1 MAGGLAR
8 ESLVYWRRRAR
19 KCCSFCRVGC
29 YSELVMYPLLDSL
42 AHLDDPRVTNVDALL
57 KRAAAAG
64 VVGVINGGVD
74 PFEESLEW
82 DLSPEGS
89 VPLWRAFGIH
99 PVAVGRHPL
108 ARHLEELTRFLDQG
122 QAVALGEIGLDAR
135 EGFAA
140 LDLQEAFLEA
150 QLEVAAKRRLP
161 VILHCVQATERL
173 LAVLRRWGEPPAG
186 GVVHGFSG
194 SPETAQEFLNMGY
207 HLSFGGLVTRL
218 NARRC
223 RAAAAVVPLNRL
235 LIESDCP
242 DHPPTN
248 APHSYSEPASI
259 LLTAQELASI
269 RGEPMEALGEAV
281 SANTRALFGLCGAP

>member
-1 MAGGLAR
+1 M
-8 ESLVYWRRRAR
+8 S
-19 KCCSFCRVGC
+19 
-29 YSELVMYPLLDSL
+29 PLLDSL
-42 AHLDDPRVTNVDALL
+42 AHLDDPRITNADALL

-82 DLSPEGS
+82 TPPPGGG
-89 VPLWRAFGIH
+89 VQVWRAFGIH
-99 PVAVGRHPL
+99 PLAVGRHTL
-108 ARHLEELTRFLDQG
+108 ARHLEELTRFLDEG

-135 EGFAA
+135 DGFAA
-140 LDLQEAFLEA
+140 MELQESFLEA

-173 LAVLRRWGEPPAG
+173 LGILRRWGIPPAG

-194 SPETAQEFLNMGY
+194 SPETARAFCSMGY
-207 HLSFGGLVTRL
+207 HLSFGGLVTRS

-223 RAAAAVVPLNRL
+223 RAAAAALPLNRL

-242 DHPPTN
+242 DHPPVN

-269 RGEPMEALGEAV
+269 RGESLEVLGEAV
-281 SANTRALFGLCGAP
+281 AANTRALFGLPAGS

>member
-1 MAGGLAR
+1 
-8 ESLVYWRRRAR
+8 
-19 KCCSFCRVGC
+19 
-29 YSELVMYPLLDSL
+29 
-42 AHLDDPRVTNVDALL
+42 
-57 KRAAAAG
+57 

-108 ARHLEELTRFLDQG
+108 APHLEELTRFLDQG
-122 QAVALGEIGLDAR
+122 KAVALGEIGLDAR

-150 QLEVAAKRRLP
+150 QLEVATARQLP
-161 VILHCVQATERL
+161 VILHCVQATSRL
-173 LAVLRRWGEPPAG
+173 LEVLRRWGPPPAG

-194 SPETAQEFLNMGY
+194 SPETARELCGMGY
-207 HLSFGGLVTRL
+207 HVSFGGGVTRL
-218 NARRC
+218 SARRC
-223 RAAAAVVPLNRL
+223 RAAAAALPLNRL

-242 DHPPTN
+242 DHPPAN
-248 APHSYSEPASI
+248 APRSYSEPASI

-269 RGEPMEALGEAV
+269 RGEPVEAIGEAV
-281 SANTRALFGLCGAP
+281 SANARALFGLAGGT